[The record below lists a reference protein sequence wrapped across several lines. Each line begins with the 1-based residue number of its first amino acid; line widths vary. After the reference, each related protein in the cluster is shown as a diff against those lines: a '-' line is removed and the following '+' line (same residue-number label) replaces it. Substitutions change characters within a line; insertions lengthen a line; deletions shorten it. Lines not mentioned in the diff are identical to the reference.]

1 MSANPVSKS
10 RVGRTSLRWAG
21 ALTLAMAAVLAGCG
35 GSERVESYEPTRI
48 VSFGDELS
56 LINSDGKKYSV
67 NGFNTTNT
75 TTLDC
80 TVNPIWN
87 QILAS
92 DFGLAFPQCPG
103 SVTNANGKMLAAAG
117 AKVADVEAQ
126 VLQFRSGD
134 TFVPETM
141 VTVAV
146 GQYDVLEAFQ
156 AVQAGTL
163 TLDAAKTQLTALG
176 KRLATVVNEIA
187 NGGSGSRVVYSTVP
201 DLVLSPYGR
210 ALSSGD
216 QGTLTALTSHFN
228 TEFRSGV
235 TNDGRYVG
243 LVMAEAQV
251 SYVTNY
257 PGSFSVTDVSTA
269 GCTAALPD
277 CTTATLQSA
286 ASSSS
291 TYYLWAD
298 NTRPGPAFHT
308 RFGAVAVSRARN
320 NPF

>member
-10 RVGRTSLRWAG
+10 RLGRSSLRWAG
-21 ALTLAMAAVLAGCG
+21 ALTLVMAAAVAGCG

-56 LINSDGKKYSV
+56 LINADGKKYSV
-67 NGFNTTNT
+67 NGFNSTNT
-75 TTLDC
+75 STLDC
-80 TVNPIWN
+80 TVNPVWN

-103 SVTNANGKMLAAAG
+103 SITNANGKMLATLG

-134 TFVPETM
+134 TFVPETL

-146 GQYDVLEAFQ
+146 GQHDVLEAFQ

-163 TLDAAKTQLTALG
+163 TVDAAKAQLTSLG
-176 KRLATVVNEIA
+176 KRLAAVVNGIA
-187 NGGSGSRVVYSTVP
+187 NDGSGSRVVYSTAP

-228 TEFRSGV
+228 TEFRSAV

-243 LVMAEAQV
+243 LIMAEAQV

-269 GCTAALPD
+269 GCTTALPD

-298 NTRPGPAFHT
+298 STHPGPAFHT
-308 RFGAVAVSRARN
+308 RFGSVAVSRARN